1 MCKMGLIIVPVLST
15 SLRYNSKKTEL
26 KDLHFIVTTLPD
38 VSYKTINIK
47 NSLYIYIRY
56 TLQKVLSKHN

>member
-15 SLRYNSKKTEL
+15 SLRYNSKKTEFKNL
-26 KDLHFIVTTLPD
+26 GFIVTTLPD

-47 NSLYIYIRY
+47 KLIIYI
-56 TLQKVLSKHN
+56 